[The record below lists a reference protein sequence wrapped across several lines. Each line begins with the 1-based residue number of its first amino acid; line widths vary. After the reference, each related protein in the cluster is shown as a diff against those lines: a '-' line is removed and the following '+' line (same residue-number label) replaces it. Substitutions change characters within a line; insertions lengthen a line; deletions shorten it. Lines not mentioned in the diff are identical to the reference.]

1 MAVDR
6 NGLEILDSAECL
18 RLLRTAKLGRVG
30 VSTGDV
36 PTVLP
41 VNFLLDKDR
50 ILVRSGRGTKLD
62 AAAREALVSFE
73 VDDFDP
79 MTHSGWSVVVMGKA
93 SEVTDAEEL
102 AALRHAP
109 IPRWA
114 PGGETTIIAISTEL
128 ISGRRIMPGHP
139 KHKGES
145 DEARRLPNRD

>member
-6 NGLEILDSAECL
+6 NGLEILDRAECL

-30 VSTGDV
+30 VSAGDV

-41 VNFLLDKDR
+41 VNFFLDTDR
-50 ILVRSGRGTKLD
+50 ILVRTGRGTKLD
-62 AAAREALVSFE
+62 AATRQALVSFE
-73 VDDFDP
+73 VDDFDT
-79 MTHSGWSVVVMGKA
+79 MTHSGWSVVTTGKA
-93 SEVTDAEEL
+93 SEVTGAKEL

-128 ISGRRIMPGHP
+128 ISGRRIRPGHP
-139 KHKGES
+139 KQQRS
-145 DEARRLPNRD
+145 AR